1 MAEPRR
7 VGIIGLGIMGRRLLG
22 AIQRHPDFLVGAS
35 WDPSAESCAK
45 ARELAPELE
54 IAETAEAA
62 ILTADLVYLA
72 CPPAPRKGY
81 AVAAAHAGKP
91 VFLEK
96 PLGVDLEASRTLI
109 AALEAAGVPA
119 AVNFTQAGSPA
130 LAEIQRAVEAGE
142 TGALLGIDVLVQ
154 YAAWPRAWQVEAA
167 WLRLAEEGGFTREV
181 VSHFLFL
188 SARLLG
194 PLKVTWAR
202 PSYLEPGLAETHML
216 ARLEAGDGRPVSV
229 LGSVGGARPDR
240 QEVTVLGER
249 RSYRLFDFYEL
260 EASDGGAWTSART
273 PDGDPRTEA
282 LQCQL
287 DELAKCLA
295 GKPHAL
301 ATLAEAFAVQDNIEA
316 VLKGV

>member
-22 AIQRHPDFLVGAS
+22 AIRRHPGFGLAPC
-35 WDPSAESCAK
+35 WDPSAASCAK

-62 ILTADLVYLA
+62 ILAADLVYLA
-72 CPPAPRKGY
+72 CPPAPRKAY

-96 PLGVDLEASRTLI
+96 PLGVEQEASRTLI

-130 LAEIQRAVEAGE
+130 LAEIRRAVAAGE
-142 TGALLGIDVLVQ
+142 TGDLQGIDVLVQ
-154 YAAWPRAWQVEAA
+154 YAAWPRAWQAEAD
-167 WLRLAEEGGFTREV
+167 WLRYAEEGGFTREV
-181 VSHFLFL
+181 MSHFLFI

-194 PLKVTWAR
+194 PLKVAWAR
-202 PSYLEPGLAETHML
+202 PAYPAPELAETSML
-216 ARLEAGDGRPVSV
+216 ARLEAADGRPVSV
-229 LGSVGGARPDR
+229 FGSVGGARPDR

-273 PDGDPRTEA
+273 PDGDPRAEA
-282 LQCQL
+282 LHCQL
-287 DELAKCLA
+287 DELARCVA

-301 ATLAEAFAVQDNIEA
+301 ATLAEAFAVQEA
-316 VLKGV
+316 VEAMLKGV